1 MDYLA
6 VYLIYKCFNIFLL
19 FYWFQLD
26 SIMVIDCNPNN
37 FISLKA
43 VEVCFMVQNMACFI
57 WKKCVFCCY
66 WRRVTCTWIRSCWL
80 MVLIQFSYILAGFK
94 SGGREDRG
102 CRPRSRADPSPEGH
116 SDARMISHLK
126 CLTHSWESRHENIKL
141 IANWPK
147 ISLKSEDSYLKVAIF
162 F

>member
-57 WKKCVFCCY
+57 WKKMC
-66 WRRVTCTWIRSCWL
+66 IL
-80 MVLIQFSYILAGFK
+80 LLLEESYM
-94 SGGREDRG
+94 
-102 CRPRSRADPSPEGH
+102 H
-116 SDARMISHLK
+116 M
-126 CLTHSWESRHENIKL
+126 N
-141 IANWPK
+141 
-147 ISLKSEDSYLKVAIF
+147 
-162 F
+162 